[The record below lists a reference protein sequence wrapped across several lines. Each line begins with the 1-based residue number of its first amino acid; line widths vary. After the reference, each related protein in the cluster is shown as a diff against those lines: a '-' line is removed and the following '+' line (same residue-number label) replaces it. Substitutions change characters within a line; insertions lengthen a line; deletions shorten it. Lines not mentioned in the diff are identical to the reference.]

1 MLIVTGASGFIGLH
15 LADALRRN
23 DRPFAL
29 SSRRPVGGIGAERF
43 IPADRLVETEISA
56 DCIIHLAGRAH
67 VLREESLDPAAEFR
81 AANTDYPLAIAR
93 AFAQRGTRRFIFL
106 SSVGVLGNETAPG
119 HPFTHESRPAPH
131 NAYALSKLEAE
142 EGLRAI
148 AAETGMEVVIIRPPL
163 VYGAGAKGNFA
174 SLVSWLKRG
183 IPLPLGAVHNR
194 RSLVGIDNLV
204 DLVLTAID
212 HPAAANRTFLVSD
225 GEDLST
231 SDLLRRTAA
240 AMGRPARLLP
250 VPAPLLGGAARLLGK
265 ATLGQRLLSS
275 LELDIRFTRETLN
288 WHPPTTVDEGLA
300 RAVTSAREAPT
311 GQH

>member
-1 MLIVTGASGFIGLH
+1 MLVVTGASGFIGLH
-15 LADALRRN
+15 LTKTLRQAG
-23 DRPFAL
+23 RPFIL
-29 SSRRPVGGIGAERF
+29 SARSP
-43 IPADRLVETEISA
+43 IPAFPDHGFVPASRLAESDVEA

-67 VLREESLDPAAEFR
+67 ILREASDDPAAAFR
-81 AANTDYPLAIAR
+81 AANTDYPLALAR
-93 AFAQRGTRRFIFL
+93 AFARKGTRRFIFL

-142 EGLRAI
+142 EGLKAI

-174 SLVSWLKRG
+174 SLVGWLEKG
-183 IPLPLGAVHNR
+183 IPLPLGAIHNR

-204 DLVLTAID
+204 DIVLTTID

-231 SDLLRRTAA
+231 TELLRRTAA

-250 VPAPLLGGAARLLGK
+250 VPAALLEGTARLLGK
-265 ATLGQRLLSS
+265 ATLAQRLLSS
-275 LELDIRFTRETLN
+275 LELDTSFTRQTLT
-288 WHPPTTVDEGLA
+288 WQPPMTVTEGLA
-300 RAVTSAREAPT
+300 RAVGARA
-311 GQH
+311 

>member
-1 MLIVTGASGFIGLH
+1 MLVVTGASGFIGSH
-15 LADALRRN
+15 LTKTLRQAG
-23 DRPFAL
+23 RPFIL
-29 SSRRPVGGIGAERF
+29 SARSP
-43 IPADRLVETEISA
+43 IPAFPDHRFVPASQLAESDVEA

-67 VLREESLDPAAEFR
+67 ILREASDDPAAAFR
-81 AANTDYPLAIAR
+81 AANTDYPLALAR
-93 AFAQRGTRRFIFL
+93 AFARKGTRRFIFL

-119 HPFTHESRPAPH
+119 HPFTHESPPAPH

-142 EGLRAI
+142 EGLKAI

-174 SLVSWLKRG
+174 SLVGWLEKG
-183 IPLPLGAVHNR
+183 IPLPLGAIHNR

-204 DLVLTAID
+204 DLIVTTVD

-231 SDLLRRTAA
+231 TELLRRTAA

-250 VPAPLLGGAARLLGK
+250 VPAALLDGTARLLGK
-265 ATLGQRLLSS
+265 TTLAQRLLSS
-275 LELDIRFTRETLN
+275 LELDISFTRQTLT
-288 WHPPTTVDEGLA
+288 WHPPMTVTEGLA
-300 RAVTSAREAPT
+300 RAVGARA
-311 GQH
+311 

>member
-1 MLIVTGASGFIGLH
+1 MLVVTGASGFIGSH
-15 LADALRRN
+15 LTRALRQAG
-23 DRPFAL
+23 RPFTL
-29 SSRRPVGGIGAERF
+29 SARNP
-43 IPADRLVETEISA
+43 IPAADHPFVPAGQLAESDVEA

-67 VLREESLDPAAEFR
+67 ILREASHDPAAAFH
-81 AANTDYPLAIAR
+81 AANTDYPLALAR
-93 AFAQRGTRRFIFL
+93 AFARKGTRRFVFL

-142 EGLRAI
+142 EGLKAI
-148 AAETGMEVVIIRPPL
+148 AAETGMEVVIVRPPL

-174 SLVSWLKRG
+174 SLVGWLEKG
-183 IPLPLGAVHNR
+183 IPLPLGAIHNR

-204 DLVLTAID
+204 DLIMTTID

-231 SDLLRRTAA
+231 SELLRRTAA

-250 VPAPLLGGAARLLGK
+250 VPAALIGGTARLLGK
-265 ATLGQRLLSS
+265 ATLAQRLLSS
-275 LELDIRFTRETLN
+275 LELDINFTRETLS
-288 WHPPTTVDEGLA
+288 WRPPMTVAEGLA
-300 RAVTSAREAPT
+300 RAVGTRA
-311 GQH
+311 